1 VADCPRCGARYLSEQ
16 GHQCASGAIPEPV
29 PGVYGNTATVRLPA
43 PLTADEEAIVRAM
56 WLEGWSEWHWGHT
69 EILPLG
75 DCSEC
80 DWLRVWSTL
89 DAVRDRLADA
99 TAFCIGDWPCEAST
113 TAASLER
120 ERNDLQADLA
130 TERAMGASMSADLTV
145 LHQDLQR
152 AEQERDAARAILAR
166 VVEYWS
172 DDDDIGDDSFLT
184 LLRDARALLAV
195 RK

>member
-1 VADCPRCGARYLSEQ
+1 VADCPRCGALRLIEQ
-16 GHQCASGAIPEPV
+16 EHRCASGAIPEPV

-43 PLTADEEAIVRAM
+43 PLTADEEAIVRAQHSS
-56 WLEGWSEWHWGHT
+56 WCLW
-69 EILPLG
+69 
-75 DCSEC
+75 D
-80 DWLRVWSTL
+80 RVWATL
-89 DAVRDRLADA
+89 DAVRAELNRNAKLT
-99 TAFCIGDWPCEAST
+99 TAFA
-113 TAASLER
+113 
-120 ERNDLQADLA
+120 ADLA

-145 LHQDLQR
+145 MHQDLQR

-172 DDDDIGDDSFLT
+172 DDVEYWDDIGDDSFLT